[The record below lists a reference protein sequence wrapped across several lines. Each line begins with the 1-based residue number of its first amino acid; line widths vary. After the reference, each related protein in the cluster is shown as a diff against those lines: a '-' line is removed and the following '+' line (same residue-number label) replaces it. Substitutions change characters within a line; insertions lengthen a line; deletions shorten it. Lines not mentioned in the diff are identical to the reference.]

1 MSNKGENPS
10 LADYSVTITVMM
22 TMRRIIGSIVKKQ
35 SSGGKWLISE
45 VIFDTVRVYIYFSGD
60 DVDYVLKV

>member
-1 MSNKGENPS
+1 MSNKGKNPS

-45 VIFDTVRVYIYFSGD
+45 KIVDTMRLYIYCSGGK
-60 DVDYVLKV
+60 VD